1 MLLVNCF
8 YAHIEHSGDSTGAGP
23 EGKSCAESICRNIFR
38 IDLKRRRELRLQPQ
52 LSPGLVLLKAFQS
65 QEKSSGRVILEM
77 VLSKIQVTPCFL
89 MKQKGNYR

>member
-1 MLLVNCF
+1 LLLVNCF
-8 YAHIEHSGDSTGAGP
+8 YAHTEHSGDSTDAGP
-23 EGKSCAESICRNIFR
+23 EGKSCAESVCRNIFR
-38 IDLKRRRELRLQPQ
+38 IALKRRRELRLQPQ
-52 LSPGLVLLKAFQS
+52 LSPGLVQLKAF